1 MIFLKKIYFLILF
14 LLLLS
19 ISFASVYADS
29 NININVIINGQQV
42 SITDSSLNFLDSNR
56 ANMDNEIINFTAN
69 QVVDMYASTESYKQ
83 GVSDIAK
90 TYGYDVVTV
99 NIDSDLN
106 DGSLPLVSA
115 VKGTSMTPT
124 LHSGDIIIINRTQEI
139 KTGDVVVC
147 NDTEYGLIVKRV
159 GEVNG
164 ANVYLQSDN
173 KSKELINDG
182 GFFYVEEG
190 LHKWVTL
197 DRIYGVVKYD
207 LTENSTS

>member
-1 MIFLKKIYFLILF
+1 MKKIYFLILF

>member
-1 MIFLKKIYFLILF
+1 MKEIYFLILF

-182 GFFYVEEG
+182 GLFYVEEG

>member
-1 MIFLKKIYFLILF
+1 MKKIYFLILF

-124 LHSGDIIIINRTQEI
+124 LHSGDSIIINRTQEI

-197 DRIYGVVKYD
+197 DRIYGVSKYD

>member
-99 NIDSDLN
+99 NI
-106 DGSLPLVSA
+106 
-115 VKGTSMTPT
+115 
-124 LHSGDIIIINRTQEI
+124 
-139 KTGDVVVC
+139 
-147 NDTEYGLIVKRV
+147 
-159 GEVNG
+159 
-164 ANVYLQSDN
+164 
-173 KSKELINDG
+173 
-182 GFFYVEEG
+182 
-190 LHKWVTL
+190 
-197 DRIYGVVKYD
+197 
-207 LTENSTS
+207 